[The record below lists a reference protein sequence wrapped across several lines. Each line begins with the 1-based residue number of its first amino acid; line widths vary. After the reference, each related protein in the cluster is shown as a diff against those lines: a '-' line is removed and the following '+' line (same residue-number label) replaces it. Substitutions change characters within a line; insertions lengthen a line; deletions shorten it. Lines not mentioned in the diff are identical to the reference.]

1 MRKSIIILGMMCL
14 GLTLSAQPGTVGTRP
29 ANDPSGKLLTMEE
42 TILARE
48 LAPQNLYCSWLN
60 ENEILMH
67 KEGKWQSWTIKEER
81 YSEYLPYL
89 TLPHAYTEGQN
100 LLVREDRSGKRK
112 SRHHLRT
119 VHKPQRVRHIRR
131 KILVAGQ
138 HHAGILP

>member
-48 LAPQNLYCSWLN
+48 LAPQNLHCSWLN

-67 KEGKWQSWTIKEER
+67 KEGKWQSWKIKEDR
-81 YSEYLPYL
+81 YSESLHEGRL
-89 TLPHAYTEGQN
+89 TCHIGACKEYNIVFSSDSQIVSHRFLQHRMEC
-100 LLVREDRSGKRK
+100 LFEF
-112 SRHHLRT
+112 HH
-119 VHKPQRVRHIRR
+119 I
-131 KILVAGQ
+131 
-138 HHAGILP
+138 